1 MGKENAE
8 ISLWISV
15 LREESAVSPGM
26 VLFPVQEIKKF
37 LRNPHCG
44 KCGRNRVLMVK

>member
-15 LREESAVSPGM
+15 LREESAVSSGM
-26 VLFPVQEIKKF
+26 VLFPVQEVKKF
-37 LRNPHCG
+37 LKIIFC
-44 KCGRNRVLMVK
+44 KQAQ